1 MDERSCVTYD
11 STPFMRIRP
20 LLWPALVLATVACSS
35 SAPAGPGAG
44 SGAGNDASSGDTGG
58 TIPMPGHDC
67 RVDDTSDNCISVAG
81 TYDGKAIDLFC
92 NAADGMDVTITEGK
106 WVIGCE
112 HLNPGVALLNVPIQ
126 KPGPIAETGTAT
138 SRSRMAF
145 EFSADTSSSVAMFT
159 NNLVRADLA
168 GTIVVR
174 RISFLSIGERH
185 ASRHV
190 GASQWLVPRR
200 LRLALRFGG
209 PQRHLPAQVT
219 LRELPERCRLH
230 AATNAAGRSPTTV
243 PGRANRRRA
252 RSQLTR
258 KGMFAVPACLLPS
271 STYTKSRY

>member
-1 MDERSCVTYD
+1 
-11 STPFMRIRP
+11 MRIRP

-35 SAPAGPGAG
+35 SAPAEPGAG

-168 GTIVVR
+168 GTIVVDAYPSYR
-174 RISFLSIGERH
+174 LVSGTLRGTWAPPNGSCLGAYGSLC
-185 ASRHV
+185 ASADLNV
-190 GASQWLVPRR
+190 IFR
-200 LRLALRFGG
+200 LRSRYGNCLSDADCTP
-209 PQRHLPAQVT
+209 PQMLPAGL
-219 LRELPERCRLH
+219 LRLCRGARIG
-230 AATNAAGRSPTTV
+230 AACEVS
-243 PGRANRRRA
+243 
-252 RSQLTR
+252 
-258 KGMFAVPACLLPS
+258 
-271 STYTKSRY
+271 